1 MMKKLLNISLLV
13 LFLLGSVAVFAQ
25 QPVKLGHID
34 TSELL
39 RMMPGRDS
47 AQVQL
52 ERYAR
57 ELESTFVAMQ
67 TEFQTK
73 YTDYLEKQATFSD
86 LIRQSRERELGSL
99 QDRIQEFQESAQQD
113 LADQENKLLSP
124 IIQKARDAITEVSK
138 ENGFTYVFDTSSG
151 QVLYFENG
159 ENLMPLVRQ
168 KLGI

>member
-1 MMKKLLNISLLV
+1 MMRKLQNITFLV
-13 LFLLGSVAVFAQ
+13 IFLMGTVALFAQ

-34 TSELL
+34 TNELL

-57 ELESTFVAMQ
+57 ELETTFTAMQ

-73 YTDYLEKQATFSD
+73 YQDYLEKQATFSD
-86 LIRQSRERELGSL
+86 LIRQSRERELMSL
-99 QDRIQEFQESAQQD
+99 QERIQDFQESAQQD
-113 LADQENKLLSP
+113 LAEQENRLFSP
-124 IIQKARDAITEVSK
+124 IIEQVRNAISTVAK
-138 ENGFTYVFDTSSG
+138 ENGYTYVLDISMG
-151 QVLYFENG
+151 VVLFHENG
-159 ENLMPLVRQ
+159 DNILPLVKQ

>member
-13 LFLLGSVAVFAQ
+13 LFLMGSVALFAQ

-67 TEFQTK
+67 NEFQTK

-124 IIQKARDAITEVSK
+124 IIQKARDAISEVSR

-151 QVLYFENG
+151 LVLYFENG
-159 ENLMPLVRQ
+159 ENIMPLVRQ